1 MYCAETKLRLQV
13 ELFEPMP
20 SHLAYPDILEKH
32 AEAAESHRAR
42 AADKA
47 KAAYLRQQRV
57 RFRYYECF
65 DIYLHR

>member
-20 SHLAYPDILEKH
+20 SHQAYPDILEKA
-32 AEAAESHRAR
+32 AESVESHRAR
-42 AADKA
+42 EADRA

-57 RFRYYECF
+57 GLR
-65 DIYLHR
+65 HHAA